1 MILNFRVSGLSVVS
15 IAGVN
20 IKGLSFGVAGWH
32 VSVFPALYKYTPY
45 GRGSQILFSLS
56 ILFLYA

>member
-32 VSVFPALYKYTPY
+32 VVSSAMFPVSNTNLKIKF
-45 GRGSQILFSLS
+45 GLNKGL
-56 ILFLYA
+56 